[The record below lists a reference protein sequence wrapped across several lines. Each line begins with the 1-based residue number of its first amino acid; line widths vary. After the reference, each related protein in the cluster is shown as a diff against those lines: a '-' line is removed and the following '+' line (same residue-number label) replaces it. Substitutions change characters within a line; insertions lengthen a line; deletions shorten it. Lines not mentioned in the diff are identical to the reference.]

1 MIVLTDSINCWFW
14 VALLFFSPFV
24 IIFRFSKNYFYFSRI
39 DQNVE
44 KMCGEMVNLEKCDL

>member
-44 KMCGEMVNLEKCDL
+44 KM